1 MDSRSAVTIFNCYMY
16 LRKDFDK
23 CIKFYLKNLEYQYA
37 KGHVREGTTL
47 GAL

>member
-23 CIKFYLKNLEYQYA
+23 CIYLKNLEYQYA